1 MAIVKGIFR
10 KVESVFEQIS
20 WGLWVLVLLSI
31 PITSF
36 PLVGKFTGDSSVS
49 PLAGIPLFLLL
60 GFWLLPYILKNR
72 PISKIAVPFL
82 AFVGVALISS
92 FRAPFLEIY
101 PFKGITLFSREIRS
115 MITLG
120 MGVAFYL
127 VAATLPHSK
136 QRLRKS
142 FQWLYIGAFIML
154 LWSTVQIFRLPYSY
168 NPQPEELN
176 AIHRLFSL
184 RDLFRDRVTGM
195 AYEPSWLADQLSILY
210 LPVLLASI
218 IKKTTVFNIRWKAI
232 TIELVLFLWGGTVLF
247 FTFSRIGLLAFITA
261 VGVLL
266 IASSRGFIS
275 TFAEK
280 RSQGSRLSVR
290 QVKGLTWAGLSLLLL
305 MSVLLIFFLATQ
317 SNARLSDLL
326 RFDLKSIFESNRLPA
341 LYNLAN
347 NLEYAERLLYW
358 ISAFLI
364 FSRFPILGVGL
375 GNSGLLFRETVP
387 AFGNYL
393 PEILHIL
400 GPVQVTIANPK
411 SLWLRLLA
419 ETGILGF
426 MVFITWLLILALVVH
441 SLSRSRKDL
450 LGVIGLAGAM
460 TLIVQ
465 FFEGFSLDT
474 FALPQLWIMLGFVTS
489 AWMILPAEI
498 ELEQRE

>member
-1 MAIVKGIFR
+1 MSNLTGIIR
-10 KVESVFEQIS
+10 KADSAFEKIS
-20 WGLWVLVLLSI
+20 WASWVLLLITI

-36 PLVGKFTGDSSVS
+36 PLIANLTGGSAVS

-60 GFWLLPYILKNR
+60 GVWLIPYFLKSH
-72 PISKIAVPFL
+72 PVSKIAIPFL

-92 FRAPFLEIY
+92 LRAPFLELY

-115 MITLG
+115 LITLG

-127 VAATLPHSK
+127 VAATLPNSK
-136 QRLRKS
+136 TRLRKS
-142 FQWLYIGAFIML
+142 FQWLYFGAFLML
-154 LWSTVQIFRLPYSY
+154 LWSTVQVFRLPYSF

-176 AIHRLFSL
+176 AIHRLFSIH
-184 RDLFRDRVTGM
+184 DLFRDRVTGM

-210 LPVLLASI
+210 LPVFLASI
-218 IKKTTVFNIRWKAI
+218 LKKTTVFNIRWRSL
-232 TIELVLFLWGGTVLF
+232 TVELVLFLWGGTVLF
-247 FTFSRIGLLAFITA
+247 FTYSRIGLLAFITA
-261 VGVLL
+261 IGVLI
-266 IASSRGFIS
+266 IASSGGFIS
-275 TFAEK
+275 RLAEK
-280 RSQGSRLSVR
+280 RSQGSRLSTR
-290 QVKGLTWAGLSLLLL
+290 QWVILAWAGLSLFFLL
-305 MSVLLIFFLATQ
+305 SVLLIVFFATQ
-317 SNARLSDLL
+317 TNERLGDILAIDVS
-326 RFDLKSIFESNRLPA
+326 SIFEAQRLPA

-364 FSRFPILGVGL
+364 FSQFPFLGVGL

-400 GPVQVTIANPK
+400 GTDLVTIANPK

-426 MVFITWLLILALVVH
+426 MAFLAWFLILALVARK
-441 SLSRSRKDL
+441 LSSQRKGIL
-450 LGVIGLAGAM
+450 AVIGLAGVI

-465 FFEGFSLDT
+465 IFEGFSLDT

-489 AWMILPAEI
+489 AWMLLPAEL